1 MTYQVSILRNKTGQ
15 QTTLDLVPT
24 FSSGQVVTPKQ
35 AYVFGGPVR
44 LNLGNRGEAVL
55 ATADSSVLSY
65 LDGAVSAGRIEV
77 QGLTKDPWPASASDQ
92 VPIPS
97 SLLTDPIDDA
107 AFTQSFNSVARA
119 SPVTYSFH
127 SLRDL
132 MLSQSTASI
141 DLTGK
146 AALVWY
152 GSISLVGNSPLVLVT
167 TGSLTPAALGASST
181 TTDITTVQTT
191 RGSTTAPLPMPDFN
205 MQIGPFSTA
214 KPFRL
219 AAS

>member
-24 FSSGQVVTPKQ
+24 FSNGQVVTPKQ

-44 LNLGNRGEAVL
+44 LNLGNGGEAVL
-55 ATADSSVLSY
+55 ATADSSVLTY
-65 LDGAVSAGRIEV
+65 LSGQASGGRIALE
-77 QGLTKDPWPASASDQ
+77 GLTKDPWPASASDQ

-97 SLLTDPIDDA
+97 SLLTNPIDDA

-119 SPVTYSFH
+119 SPVTYTFH

-132 MLSQSTASI
+132 MLSQSTATI

-152 GSISLVGNSPLVLVT
+152 GSISLVGSSPIVLVT
-167 TGSLTPAALGASST
+167 AGSLTPAALGASST

-191 RGSTTAPLPMPDFN
+191 RGSTASPVPMPNFD
-205 MQIGPFSTA
+205 MQLGPFSNA